1 MKNMSI
7 LVPLFAAIT
16 PFILW
21 PIEIILPYPYIV
33 EEISKAILIFFLLK
47 LPNREK
53 ILGTIMIGFL
63 FSFSETVLY
72 LFNVFSV
79 GSLQTLL
86 LRFIF
91 TTPMHILTSLI
102 ILSSA
107 LINKNLI
114 ILGIIIAAL
123 VHYIFNLIV

>member
-33 EEISKAILIFFLLK
+33 EEISKAILIFFLLN
-47 LPNREK
+47 LPHREK

>member
-1 MKNMSI
+1 MGL

-79 GSLQTLL
+79 GSLQTLF

-91 TTPMHILTSLI
+91 TTPMHIVTSLI

>member
-1 MKNMSI
+1 MGL

-114 ILGIIIAAL
+114 VLGVIIAAL

>member
-79 GSLQTLL
+79 GSLQTLF

-91 TTPMHILTSLI
+91 TTPMHIVTSLI

-114 ILGIIIAAL
+114 ILGVIIAAL
-123 VHYIFNLIV
+123 VHYIFNLLV

>member
-1 MKNMSI
+1 MGL

-114 ILGIIIAAL
+114 ILGVIIAAL
-123 VHYIFNLIV
+123 VHYIFNLLV

>member
-1 MKNMSI
+1 MGL

-123 VHYIFNLIV
+123 VHSIFNLIV

>member
-1 MKNMSI
+1 
-7 LVPLFAAIT
+7 
-16 PFILW
+16 
-21 PIEIILPYPYIV
+21 
-33 EEISKAILIFFLLK
+33 
-47 LPNREK
+47 
-53 ILGTIMIGFL
+53 MIGFL

>member
-1 MKNMSI
+1 MSI

-33 EEISKAILIFFLLK
+33 EEISKAILIFFLLN
-47 LPNREK
+47 LPHREK

>member
-114 ILGIIIAAL
+114 ILGVIIAAL

>member
-1 MKNMSI
+1 MGL

>member
-1 MKNMSI
+1 MGL

-79 GSLQTLL
+79 GSLQTLF

-91 TTPMHILTSLI
+91 TTPMHIVTSLI

-114 ILGIIIAAL
+114 ILGVIIAAL

>member
-79 GSLQTLL
+79 GSLQTLF

-91 TTPMHILTSLI
+91 TTPMHIVTSLI